1 MDEEKVV
8 EQTTVTVEELQQAL
22 AVAHQN
28 EAAYQETIIRM
39 AMKLVGL
46 I

>member
-8 EQTTVTVEELQQAL
+8 EQTPTVEDLQKAL
-22 AVAHQN
+22 AVAQQN